1 MQKNFNFSGWGGS
14 RVSRGGVFEVQQRFR
29 PSSIFPTFLFFR
41 VRCRNENCYL
51 IYNTFSPF
59 SFVLSSRKPHM
70 ASLVESVPP
79 PAKNEQAS
87 EYVTDPNGYVLH
99 SKIGQGAFATVYL
112 ATLVSDNSKKV
123 AIKILSLD
131 SCGANL
137 KDISR
142 EVQTMRL
149 ASHENV
155 LTCYCSFVAG
165 DKLWLI
171 MELMEK
177 GSCLHLLNR
186 VREMGLGNGF
196 REEVVTFILHQ
207 TLLGLKYFHESNGQ
221 IHRDVKAGNI
231 LLSSKGSV
239 RIADFGVSGWLV
251 NSGDRRQNTKTFV
264 GTPCWMAPEV
274 MEQMVGYDF
283 KADIWSFGITALEL
297 ARGNAPYAHFPPM
310 KVLLLTIQEE
320 PPSLATYDDAC
331 DQNYSKTF
339 KDVIKLCLQKDPKK
353 RPTCSQLLAHKHF
366 KAYLD
371 PEYVKSQQLFFKTNV
386 LDLIDDIGKEGGK
399 IGDNLTDDKNNSAAI
414 MTAGEDGTVVGSN
427 QTGAAHVTIMRT
439 IEGSSDR
446 PAGTTWV
453 FSDGSQVLL
462 SSAKEESEKD
472 KKEGDFFDEFEKET
486 GGENFKLEKEKKE
499 MEEVVAQKGEIDDF
513 FDEFEATT
521 MGENA
526 DKVRTS
532 TRSQGAL

>member
-1 MQKNFNFSGWGGS
+1 
-14 RVSRGGVFEVQQRFR
+14 
-29 PSSIFPTFLFFR
+29 
-41 VRCRNENCYL
+41 
-51 IYNTFSPF
+51 
-59 SFVLSSRKPHM
+59 
-70 ASLVESVPP
+70 
-79 PAKNEQAS
+79 
-87 EYVTDPNGYVLH
+87 
-99 SKIGQGAFATVYL
+99 
-112 ATLVSDNSKKV
+112 
-123 AIKILSLD
+123 
-131 SCGANL
+131 
-137 KDISR
+137 
-142 EVQTMRL
+142 
-149 ASHENV
+149 
-155 LTCYCSFVAG
+155 
-165 DKLWLI
+165 
-171 MELMEK
+171 
-177 GSCLHLLNR
+177 
-186 VREMGLGNGF
+186 
-196 REEVVTFILHQ
+196 
-207 TLLGLKYFHESNGQ
+207 
-221 IHRDVKAGNI
+221 
-231 LLSSKGSV
+231 
-239 RIADFGVSGWLV
+239 
-251 NSGDRRQNTKTFV
+251 
-264 GTPCWMAPEV
+264 
-274 MEQMVGYDF
+274 
-283 KADIWSFGITALEL
+283 
-297 ARGNAPYAHFPPM
+297 
-310 KVLLLTIQEE
+310 LTIQEE

-532 TRSQGAL
+532 TRSEGAL